1 MPVDRMQTVSETGAA
16 SGSESEAGAHLELFL
31 VQERAT
37 LDAIHGA
44 AVAAVYEGRLA
55 DDIGAVTFVAAA
67 GIVGAP
73 VTARPCRSRG
83 HEPHD
88 GGAGAPLHRLGP
100 LCIAPGPSKPPG
112 SLPTRGP

>member
-1 MPVDRMQTVSETGAA
+1 MRTVSETGAA

-88 GGAGAPLHRLGP
+88 VAPARRSIGSACFDRLGAFISP
-100 LCIAPGPSKPPG
+100 
-112 SLPTRGP
+112 

>member
-37 LDAIHGA
+37 LDAMHGA

-67 GIVGAP
+67 GIVGAS

-88 GGAGAPLHRLGP
+88 GCAGAPVARLGLP
-100 LCIAPGPSKPPG
+100 PPPPCPPKPP
-112 SLPTRGP
+112 

>member
-67 GIVGAP
+67 GVVGAP
-73 VTARPCRSRG
+73 VTARPARPRG
-83 HEPHD
+83 AAPPD
-88 GGAGAPLHRLGP
+88 GGDGARPDGPRP
-100 LCIAPGPSKPPG
+100 LC
-112 SLPTRGP
+112 

>member
-67 GIVGAP
+67 GVVGAP
-73 VTARPCRSRG
+73 GTAPPGRSPG
-83 HEPHD
+83 DGPPGGG
-88 GGAGAPLHRLGP
+88 GGAPPHRLRP
-100 LCIAPGPSKPPG
+100 LRSPPGP
-112 SLPTRGP
+112 

>member
-1 MPVDRMQTVSETGAA
+1 MPVDRRQTVSETGAA
-16 SGSESEAGAHLELFL
+16 SGGESEAGAHLELFL

-88 GGAGAPLHRLGP
+88 GGAGAPLDRLRP
-100 LCIAPGPSKPPG
+100 PRPPPGPHQPPAH
-112 SLPTRGP
+112 LP

>member
-1 MPVDRMQTVSETGAA
+1 MPVDRMQTVSETGRA
-16 SGSESEAGAHLELFL
+16 SGRESEAGAHLELFL

-67 GIVGAP
+67 GVVDAP
-73 VTARPCRSRG
+73 GTARPCRSRG
-83 HEPHD
+83 DEPPD
-88 GGAGAPLHRLGP
+88 GGAGAPLGR
-100 LCIAPGPSKPPG
+100 PGPAPA
-112 SLPTRGP
+112 